1 MSYLYVEL
9 CVAQVGVVCEGLVDE
24 CGQLRVGKYVFPQEV
39 AECRA
44 VGGLLTGLYIRLCES
59 RVGRRLVFF
68 VYVASLHRRY
78 GYDCYEDA
86 GYFVDFHIR
95 KFNDWSRSGADSA
108 LLSPRVIFLLT

>member
-24 CGQLRVGKYVFPQEV
+24 CGQLRVGKYVFPQKI

-59 RVGRRLVFF
+59 RVGRRLVFL
-68 VYVASLHRRY
+68 YMWQLDIVATATTAMRMR
-78 GYDCYEDA
+78 A
-86 GYFVDFHIR
+86 I
-95 KFNDWSRSGADSA
+95 
-108 LLSPRVIFLLT
+108 LLIFI